1 MTRKA
6 QASTRNR
13 KRLRKPV
20 KKASKVNR
28 GNGRPTFRQEVVA
41 MTGIFLSCFI
51 YLSLFSYVYSPDAN
65 WSGRVGAN
73 VAASLFNFIGW
84 GSCFLPTLILISSVL
99 FFLSRLSCNRLPHV
113 FAGLSGAVLSFCGI
127 LSAFSWDQK
136 AANALTDPTAG
147 GFVGKTLFVLL
158 NQVVGYGGALLIF
171 LLIFIVSLMVAI
183 RFSPYVLANKT
194 TRGIGVLANKT
205 THGIGVLANK
215 TTHEIGVGLK
225 KSISK
230 VEELR
235 AAHHFGGVKAAEE
248 QVGMLALE
256 GGGAPK
262 RRLGSIPRD
271 KETNERPAEVAP
283 VVKIVLPAGEVSV
296 VSPVSL
302 VDPIKIDQ
310 SSKVKPRTEVKSQ
323 IEVSPQTEKVAG
335 DISVLR
341 ENKKAV
347 LTATEDDKFAAQ
359 PVARGEWEL
368 PPLSLLT
375 KAEVSADQI
384 GEDVYQQ
391 TSQLLVQKL
400 LNFNVKGRV
409 EGIRPGP
416 VVTTY
421 EYAPAP
427 GVKINK
433 IAGLAADLAL
443 GLKTPSVR
451 VAGSVPGKAAL
462 GLEIPN
468 RHRQMVRIRSL
479 LASESYRKK
488 TEKKK
493 LNIVLGLD
501 VFGDLVVANLA
512 KMPHLLIAG
521 ATGSGKSVGINTTI
535 ASLLYNATP
544 EEVRFIMIDPKMVEL
559 SGYEGIPHLL
569 HPVVIDP
576 KLAAR
581 ALNWA
586 VREMERRY
594 KLLQEAKV
602 KNFDSYNAHSKEKL
616 PYIVII
622 VDELADLM
630 MAASSKDVETAIA
643 RLAQMARAAGMHVII
658 ATQRPS
664 VDVLT
669 GLIKANF
676 PSRIS
681 FTVSTK
687 IDSRTILDSG
697 GAELL
702 LGNGDMLFLPNG
714 GALRRVHGAFI
725 SEEESANIVEF
736 WKKQG
741 SSSYDESMMQAI
753 EHDESSVGEGADK
766 EYDEYYDQA
775 VDFVTEQRQA
785 SISSVQRRLRVG
797 YNRAARMI
805 EMMERDGIVGP
816 ADGAKPREVIVTPAY
831 DKF

>member
-1 MTRKA
+1 MTRKS
-6 QASTRNR
+6 QSSTRNR
-13 KRLRKPV
+13 KRPRKFV
-20 KKASKVNR
+20 NEAAKVDS
-28 GNGRPTFRQEVVA
+28 GTGRPTFKQEVVA

-51 YLSLFSYVYSPDAN
+51 YLSLFSYAYSADAN
-65 WSGRVGAN
+65 WSGRVGVN
-73 VAASLFNFIGW
+73 VATGLFNFIGW
-84 GSCFLPTLILISSVL
+84 GAYFLPTLVLISSIM
-99 FFLSRLSCNRLPHV
+99 FFLSRLSFSRLPHV

-127 LSAFSWDQK
+127 LSAFSWNRE

-158 NQVVGYGGALLIF
+158 NQVVGCGGALLIF

-194 TRGIGVLANKT
+194 T
-205 THGIGVLANK
+205 HGIG
-215 TTHEIGVGLK
+215 TGLK
-225 KSISK
+225 KSINK
-230 VEELR
+230 VEKLR
-235 AAHHFGGVKAAEE
+235 AAHYSGGVEVEGE
-248 QVGMLALE
+248 QVVTLALE
-256 GGGAPK
+256 EERTPK
-262 RRLGSIPRD
+262 RRLGVSRGREG
-271 KETNERPAEVAP
+271 KERISEAGPAVG
-283 VVKIVLPAGEVSV
+283 ISLPAGEVSV
-296 VSPVSL
+296 VSPVDKIKAEQSL
-302 VDPIKIDQ
+302 KA
-310 SSKVKPRTEVKSQ
+310 R
-323 IEVSPQTEKVAG
+323 PQTEKVAG
-335 DISVLR
+335 AIPVLR
-341 ENKKAV
+341 ENKKPV
-347 LTATEDDKFAAQ
+347 LTATEDDAFAAKQ
-359 PVARGEWEL
+359 IARGNWEL

-375 KAEVSADQI
+375 KAEVSVDHVD
-384 GEDVYQQ
+384 EDVYQQ

-400 LNFNVKGRV
+400 LSFNVKGRV

-462 GLEIPN
+462 GIEIPN
-468 RHRQMVRIRSL
+468 KHRQMVRIRSL
-479 LASESYRKK
+479 LASESYRKEA
-488 TEKKK
+488 EKKK
-493 LNIVLGLD
+493 LSIVLGLD
-501 VFGDLVVANLA
+501 VFGDLVVTNLA

-544 EEVRFIMIDPKMVEL
+544 EEVRFLMIDPKMVEL

-594 KLLQEAKV
+594 KLLQEARV
-602 KNFDSYNAHSKEKL
+602 KNFDSYNAHSEEKL
-616 PYIVII
+616 PYIVVI

-630 MAASSKDVETAIA
+630 MTASSKDVETAIA

-725 SEEESANIVEF
+725 SEEESSNIVNF
-736 WKKQG
+736 WKEQG

-753 EHDESSVGEGADK
+753 EHDESPVGESGGE

-775 VDFVTEQRQA
+775 VAFVTEQGQA

-816 ADGAKPREVIVTPAY
+816 ADGAKPREVIITPAY